1 MWRPTLRKSKVG
13 EDLLE
18 FLKQQSEKNTGSLQ
32 SGDILTVHLEVVSDS
47 TLSTLGGILELCNIT
62 LFPDTCLDLFCISLS
77 MRKSFRKGEC
87 HVYSWEKSGFCK
99 LPEKI
104 FSEKNISIPSPCVE
118 KPWHCWKA
126 GGWLCFKIS
135 KMRRPSQH
143 LRGLMNGS
151 LVPLAEEPTWKIH
164 RGDVSDG
171 VCSLMLVWIT
181 VWWERGKE
189 QPIQTVL
196 ILFSQQSKAL
206 LGGEHAGNTIIT
218 QLLLLWDRQRLVLEE
233 PT

>member
-104 FSEKNISIPSPCVE
+104 FSEKKYINSQPLCR
-118 KPWHCWKA
+118 KA
-126 GGWLCFKIS
+126 
-135 KMRRPSQH
+135 M
-143 LRGLMNGS
+143 
-151 LVPLAEEPTWKIH
+151 
-164 RGDVSDG
+164 
-171 VCSLMLVWIT
+171 
-181 VWWERGKE
+181 
-189 QPIQTVL
+189 
-196 ILFSQQSKAL
+196 AL
-206 LGGEHAGNTIIT
+206 LKSWWMTLFQNFQDEKTLSAPPRADEWQSSPTCWGANMENPQGGREWWS
-218 QLLLLWDRQRLVLEE
+218 L
-233 PT
+233 

>member
-1 MWRPTLRKSKVG
+1 MRKVSGRGNVEYLAERSLVSLGFASFLKNLLLEKYINSQPPCSKVMG
-13 EDLLE
+13 L
-18 FLKQQSEKNTGSLQ
+18 
-32 SGDILTVHLEVVSDS
+32 
-47 TLSTLGGILELCNIT
+47 
-62 LFPDTCLDLFCISLS
+62 
-77 MRKSFRKGEC
+77 
-87 HVYSWEKSGFCK
+87 
-99 LPEKI
+99 
-104 FSEKNISIPSPCVE
+104 
-118 KPWHCWKA
+118 CWKA

-164 RGDVSDG
+164 RGDMNDG
-171 VCSLMLVWIT
+171 VCSLMLAWIT
-181 VWWERGKE
+181 AWWEREKE

-206 LGGEHAGNTIIT
+206 LGGEHTGNTIIT
-218 QLLLLWDRQRLVLEE
+218 QLLLLWDRQRLVPEE